1 MGSGE
6 IHKNLWQKN
15 PKQAASCYAG
25 ILQQQNIAHK
35 KTPGDLSLSEF
46 AGFVSC
52 GVVCEIYAVGLE
64 QAVIFPVVMFT

>member
-1 MGSGE
+1 MPNWRELKRFCDNDGWE
-6 IHKNLWQKN
+6 
-15 PKQAASCYAG
+15 CY
-25 ILQQQNIAHK
+25 IAHK